1 MDCLTFIAEQKIA
14 QAIENGELKTS
25 GWKNKPLK
33 LEDDHMVPDDL
44 KMAYKLLKNA
54 GYIPPEIEQRKEITR
69 LEELIAKTED
79 EHERLQQ
86 MRKLSVLLMKVDA
99 NRITPANISHDD
111 EYYRKLVE
119 KTSVHSTK
127 KDK

>member
-14 QAIENGELKTS
+14 QAIEKGELKTS
-25 GWKNKPLK
+25 GWENKPLK

-127 KDK
+127 KEK